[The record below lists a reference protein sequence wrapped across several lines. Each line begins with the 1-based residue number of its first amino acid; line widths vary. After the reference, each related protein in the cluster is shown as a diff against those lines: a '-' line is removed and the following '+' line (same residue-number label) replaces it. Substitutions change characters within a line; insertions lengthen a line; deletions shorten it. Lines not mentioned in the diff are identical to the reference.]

1 MTHEYTIQLRRTLKG
16 PNGSTQ
22 YKFPVKTLALCFA
35 AGYQEGLLA
44 LGRDDLYVRVVDDRQ
59 RVVADHNELRK
70 VGRR

>member
-1 MTHEYTIQLRRTLKG
+1 MTREYTIQLRKTKTG
-16 PNGSTQ
+16 VNGSTQ

-44 LGRDDLYVRVVDDRQ
+44 LGRDDLYVRVVDDHQ